1 MFFIGMAVY
10 GTPIFSII
18 FCWNIARI
26 IDKARRDEDFRWN
39 VYLMTGAFTIMM
51 SSITI
56 ALLTVLDG
64 V

>member
-1 MFFIGMAVY
+1 MFTFIAVY
-10 GTPIFSII
+10 GTPILAII
-18 FCWNIARI
+18 FCLNLVLI
-26 IDKARRDEDFRWN
+26 IDKSRNDQDFRWN
-39 VYLMTGAFTIMM
+39 VYFMTGAFTIMV